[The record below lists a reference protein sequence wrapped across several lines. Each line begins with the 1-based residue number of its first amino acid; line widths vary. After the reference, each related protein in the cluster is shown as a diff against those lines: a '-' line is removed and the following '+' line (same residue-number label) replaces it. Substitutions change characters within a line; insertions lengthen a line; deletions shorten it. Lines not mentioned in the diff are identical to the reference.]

1 MPRHLRRL
9 IFEPSVTNALAP
21 TRDAALVEVFS
32 PRADF
37 SCVVAPH
44 EHGSRTAPRDGKVI
58 AHDCICLILTT
69 LLISL

>member
-1 MPRHLRRL
+1 MLRHLPRL
-9 IFEPSVTNALAP
+9 IFESSVTDALGS

-44 EHGSRTAPRDGKVI
+44 EHGGGIAPRDGEVL
-58 AHDCICLILTT
+58 AHYRAFA
-69 LLISL
+69 